1 MPSPA
6 KTSVRRG
13 YSSGDLGRRPK
24 EATNVTVL
32 VFANLGLLAFFLGGV
47 YYVLSG
53 WDQTAILCVVGYV
66 CCGMALAV
74 PSMTF
79 AQSASERR
87 EAEAMS
93 SAVSSEQADPRA
105 WWRVMAAFLNILG
118 LVLGIMGSLLYSPGF
133 DKWATDGKLDPY
145 VSEADF
151 EYLTDRA
158 NVIWAISFLLFPIGS
173 WFFLYDKKLSLKER
187 AEARGIRPP
196 GYFSQE
202 LYLYVWIEIS
212 LCIFAVG
219 GMMFCF
225 DEHEYLLV
233 AALVLFFIGG
243 SVKAGLMFHE
253 LKLYFGGSC
262 DEVRDAD
269 EETPLME

>member
-1 MPSPA
+1 MSSPA
-6 KTSVRRG
+6 KVAMRRG

-24 EATNVTVL
+24 VATNVTVL

-47 YYVLSG
+47 YYVLAG

-79 AQSASERR
+79 AQSRGEMTEAGAAS
-87 EAEAMS
+87 AEA
-93 SAVSSEQADPRA
+93 SAERDPRA
-105 WWRVMAAFLNILG
+105 SWRVMAACLNILG
-118 LVLGIMGSLLYSPGF
+118 LVLGILGSLLYSPGF

-151 EYLTDRA
+151 EYLTDKA
-158 NVIWAISFLLFPIGS
+158 NVIWAVSFLLFPIGS
-173 WFFLYDKKLSLKER
+173 WFFLYDKKMSLKER
-187 AEARGIRPP
+187 AEARGVRPP

-225 DEHEYLLV
+225 DEHDYLLV
-233 AALVLFFIGG
+233 GALVLFFIGG
-243 SVKAGLMFHE
+243 SIKAGLMFHE
-253 LKLYFGGSC
+253 LKLYIGGTC
-262 DEVRDAD
+262 DEVRNAD
-269 EETPLME
+269 EESPLLD

>member
-1 MPSPA
+1 MPSPEKA
-6 KTSVRRG
+6 NMRRG

-24 EATNVTVL
+24 VATNVTVL

-79 AQSASERR
+79 AQSASERA
-87 EAEAMS
+87 EAEVR
-93 SAVSSEQADPRA
+93 SATPSERAADPRA

-118 LVLGIMGSLLYSPGF
+118 LALGILGSLLYSPGF

-253 LKLYFGGSC
+253 LKLYIGGSC

-269 EETPLME
+269 EESPLLE

>member
-1 MPSPA
+1 M
-6 KTSVRRG
+6 RRG

-24 EATNVTVL
+24 VATNVTVL

-53 WDQTAILCVVGYV
+53 WDQTALLCAVGYV

-79 AQSASERR
+79 AQSASERA
-87 EAEAMS
+87 EAEARSATS
-93 SAVSSEQADPRA
+93 SKRADPRA

-118 LVLGIMGSLLYSPGF
+118 LALGILGSLLYSPGF

-187 AEARGIRPP
+187 AEERGIRPP

-243 SVKAGLMFHE
+243 SIKAGLMFHE
-253 LKLYFGGSC
+253 LKLYIGGSC

-269 EETPLME
+269 EESPLLE